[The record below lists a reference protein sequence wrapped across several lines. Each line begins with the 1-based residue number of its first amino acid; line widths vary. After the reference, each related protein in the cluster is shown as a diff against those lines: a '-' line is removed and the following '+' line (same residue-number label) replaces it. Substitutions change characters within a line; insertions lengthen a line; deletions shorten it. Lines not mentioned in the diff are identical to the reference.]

1 MAVTYPEGD
10 GVAYHYDKIGNIVSV
25 RPATVTPSKVYY
37 TVNTE
42 GERVGYEYDD
52 SNRLSKIETESTVYS
67 FSYDAFGKTLGISVG
82 NGNLVNY
89 TYHEYNGKIDTMIY
103 ANGKTIKYFYDDL
116 DKIEKIC
123 YIENVST
130 YVDICRYTYDTADG

>member
-1 MAVTYPEGD
+1 M
-10 GVAYHYDKIGNIVSV
+10 
-25 RPATVTPSKVYY
+25 
-37 TVNTE
+37 
-42 GERVGYEYDD
+42 GYEYDD

-89 TYHEYNGKIDTMIY
+89 TYHEYNGKIDTMTY
-103 ANGKTIKYFYDDL
+103 ANSKTIKYFYDDL
-116 DKIEKIC
+116 NKIEKIC

-130 YVDICRYTYDTADG
+130 YVDICRYTYDTADS